1 MTIEEFKRELT
12 YALDL
17 LQELRKDHEGRETY
31 VVANETYV
39 HCREGKGLN
48 DTNFCVITPFI
59 GRYASIFYGKIDAEE
74 RGMDY
79 NLIDGRGKK
88 VELKI
93 IKVSEFYSFVID
105 DAQSMLNR
113 LSIATE

>member
-1 MTIEEFKRELT
+1 MTIEGFIRELI

-17 LQELRKDHEGRETY
+17 LEELRKDHERRETY

-48 DTNFCVITPFI
+48 GTDFCVITPFI
-59 GRYASIFYGKIDAEE
+59 GRYVSIFYGKIDAEE

-88 VELKI
+88 VELNI
-93 IKVSEFYSFVID
+93 IKASEFYSSVID

>member
-1 MTIEEFKRELT
+1 MTVEEFKRELT

-17 LQELRKDHEGRETY
+17 LIELRKDHEVRETY

-39 HCREGKGLN
+39 HCRGGLGLHN
-48 DTNFCVITPFI
+48 TNFRVITPFI
-59 GRYASIFYGKIDAEE
+59 GRYASIFYGKIDAKE

-88 VELKI
+88 VEVKI
-93 IKVSEFYSFVID
+93 IKASEFYTTVID
-105 DAQSMLNR
+105 MAQTYLKR
-113 LSIATE
+113 LSLATE

>member
-1 MTIEEFKRELT
+1 MTVEEFKRELT

-31 VVANETYV
+31 VVANETYA
-39 HCREGKGLN
+39 HCREGNGLN
-48 DTNFCVITPFI
+48 DTNFNVITPFI
-59 GRYASIFYGKIDAEE
+59 GRYVSIFFSKTDAEE

-93 IKVSEFYSFVID
+93 IKASDFYSSVID

-113 LSIATE
+113 LSLATE

>member
-1 MTIEEFKRELT
+1 MTVEEFKRELT

-17 LQELRKDHEGRETY
+17 LKELRKDHEGKDTY
-31 VVANETYV
+31 VVANDTYV
-39 HCREGKGLN
+39 HCREGNGLN
-48 DTNFCVITPFI
+48 DTDFCVITPLI
-59 GRYASIFYGKIDAEE
+59 GRNASIFYGKIDAEE

-93 IKVSEFYSFVID
+93 IKASEFYSFVID
-105 DAQSMLNR
+105 YAQSMLNR

>member
-1 MTIEEFKRELT
+1 MTVKEFEFQLT

-17 LQELRKDHEGRETY
+17 LQELRKDHEGKDTY
-31 VVANETYV
+31 VVANETYA
-39 HCREGKGLN
+39 HCREGNGLN
-48 DTNFCVITPFI
+48 DTNFNVITPFI
-59 GRYASIFYGKIDAEE
+59 GRNASIFYGKIDAEE

-93 IKVSEFYSFVID
+93 IKASEFYSFVID
-105 DAQSMLNR
+105 IAQSMLKR

>member
-1 MTIEEFKRELT
+1 MTVKEFKRELN

-17 LQELRKDHEGRETY
+17 LQELRKDHEGKDTY
-31 VVANETYV
+31 VVANETYA
-39 HCREGKGLN
+39 HCRKGHGLN
-48 DTNFCVITPFI
+48 DTNFNVITPFI
-59 GRYASIFYGKIDAEE
+59 GRTASIFYGKIDAEE

-93 IKVSEFYSFVID
+93 IKASEFYSTVIAM
-105 DAQSMLNR
+105 AQTYLKR
-113 LSIATE
+113 ISIATE